1 MTLAVLAYHQIGE
14 PAPGGWQTWYYVS
27 EETLLAHFA
36 YLRDR
41 EWEVIDAAT
50 LLRSLDDPAV
60 LPERAALLT
69 FDDGYRSMV
78 TSALPCLA
86 AFGYPAVLFVP
97 TAYVGD
103 VNRFDADSAQPV
115 EPMCTWDDLRRLEAG
130 GVSVES
136 HGVTHRSF
144 TALSP
149 AEIETELATSRA
161 VLEQELGKT
170 VELFA
175 FPYGEGGADSVDVGG
190 VLTRC
195 GYRAA
200 FYYHGGVTRLGDFD
214 RFEIPR
220 VPLGSD
226 SDLSEDL
233 SMS

>member
-1 MTLAVLAYHQIGE
+1 MTLAVLGYHQIGE
-14 PAPGGWQTWYYVS
+14 PSPGGWHTWYYVS
-27 EETLLAHFA
+27 EETLLGHFA
-36 YLRDR
+36 YLRDNA
-41 EWEVIDAAT
+41 WEVIDATT
-50 LLRSLDDPAV
+50 LLRALDDPSV

-86 AFGYPAVLFVP
+86 AFDYPAVLFMP

-103 VNRFDADSAQPV
+103 VNRFDVDSAQPE
-115 EPMCTWDDLRRLEAG
+115 EPMCSWDELRQLEAA

-149 AEIETELATSRA
+149 AEIETELATSKA
-161 VLEQELGKT
+161 VLEQELGKE

-175 FPYGEGGADSVDVGG
+175 FPYGEDGADPGAVRGAIA
-190 VLTRC
+190 RC

-200 FYYHGGVTRLGDFD
+200 FLYHGGATPISEFG

-226 SDLSEDL
+226 SDLSDDL
-233 SMS
+233 AG